1 MNLTLENGTGCTFYA
16 ASMGNRLHV
25 LRSIADTDE
34 EVNQFMER
42 NNDTGLIA
50 QDNKGRLYIANLYGS
65 VCPSAVL
72 EAHRD
77 KLKKQKKI

>member
-16 ASMGNRLHV
+16 ASMGELFSVRY
-25 LRSIADTDE
+25 IADTDE
-34 EVNQFMER
+34 EANQFMER
-42 NNDTGLIA
+42 NNDTGLTA

>member
-1 MNLTLENGTGCTFYA
+1 MNLTLKNGSGCTFYA
-16 ASMGNRLHV
+16 ASMGKLFSVRY
-25 LRSIADTDE
+25 IADTDE
-34 EVNQFMER
+34 EANQFMER
-42 NNDTGLIA
+42 NKDTGLIA
-50 QDNKGRLYIANLYGS
+50 QDNKGRLYIADLYGS

>member
-1 MNLTLENGTGCTFYA
+1 MNLTLKNGTGCTFYA
-16 ASMGNRLHV
+16 ASMGKLFSVRY
-25 LRSIADTDE
+25 IADTDE
-34 EVNQFMER
+34 EANQFMER

-50 QDNKGRLYIANLYGS
+50 QDNKGRLYIADLYGS

>member
-16 ASMGNRLHV
+16 ASMGKLFSVRY
-25 LRSIADTDE
+25 IADTDE
-34 EVNQFMER
+34 EANQFMER
-42 NNDTGLIA
+42 NNDTGLTA